1 MGILAGILHQYFM
14 DLRAEMRH
22 FRPTWKPLVQMLGI
36 MGTATLFSLLMNLFF
51 ARNGNI
57 SVIYTLAVMLVACV
71 TPGYFYSAIASVLGV
86 LGVNYFFM
94 WPYLAFNFTQT
105 GYPFT
110 FALLF
115 CTSFLTC
122 SIMAAYRHQAERA
135 QRSQRDTQALHTM
148 TNQLLALR
156 EEETVT
162 DVVSDWMERACG
174 FPVQYFPQGQ
184 EPPATAFL
192 LPVQVGG
199 RAGGAFG
206 VEDGG
211 ALAQRPQTAQL
222 LRLFAAQWALVE
234 ENLLLARERNR
245 AALEAETER
254 LRSNLLR
261 AISHDLRTPLTSI
274 SGAAGVLAESGE
286 TLRPQDRAQLSR
298 DIRDNAQWLIR
309 MVENLLSVTR
319 ITQGPTAIRKAPEM
333 AEEVLAEA
341 VGQIRRRFP
350 GQALSVKAPAELLM
364 VPMDATLIEQ
374 TLINLMENAIY
385 HSQSQAPIQV
395 ELSQVGEDAVFT
407 VRDHGKGIPP
417 ERLSRLFEGG
427 PAEGNGDARR
437 GMGLGLSICASI
449 VKAHG
454 GEISGENLPEGGALF
469 RFTLPL

>member
-1 MGILAGILHQYFM
+1 
-14 DLRAEMRH
+14 
-22 FRPTWKPLVQMLGI
+22 
-36 MGTATLFSLLMNLFF
+36 
-51 ARNGNI
+51 
-57 SVIYTLAVMLVACV
+57 
-71 TPGYFYSAIASVLGV
+71 
-86 LGVNYFFM
+86 
-94 WPYLAFNFTQT
+94 
-105 GYPFT
+105 
-110 FALLF
+110 
-115 CTSFLTC
+115 
-122 SIMAAYRHQAERA
+122 MAAYRYQAERA
-135 QRSQRDTQALHTM
+135 QRSQRDTQALHAM
-148 TNQLLALR
+148 TNRLLALR
-156 EEETVT
+156 EEEMVT
-162 DVVSDWMERACG
+162 GVVSDWMERACG

-192 LPVQVGG
+192 LPVQVG
-199 RAGGAFG
+199 AGQAAPLGWRTAG
-206 VEDGG
+206 PWPSG
-211 ALAQRPQTAQL
+211 PQTAQL

-286 TLRPQDRAQLSR
+286 ALSPEDRAQLSG
-298 DIRDNAQWLIR
+298 DIRENTQWLIR

-385 HSQSQAPIQV
+385 HSQSQTPIQV
-395 ELSQVGEDAVFT
+395 ELSQVGKDAVFT

>member
-1 MGILAGILHQYFM
+1 MGVLAGILHQYFR
-14 DLRAEMRH
+14 DLKAEMRH
-22 FRPTWKPLVQMLGI
+22 FRPTWKPLLQMLGI
-36 MGTATLFSLLMNLFF
+36 MGAATLFSLVMNLFF
-51 ARNGNI
+51 AKNGNI

-86 LGVNYFFM
+86 YFFM

-122 SIMAAYRHQAERA
+122 SIMAAYRYQAERA
-135 QRSQRDTQALHTM
+135 QRSQRDTQALHAM
-148 TNQLLALR
+148 TNRLLALR
-156 EEETVT
+156 EEEMVT
-162 DVVSDWMERACG
+162 GVVSDWMERACG

-199 RAGGAFG
+199 RASGAFG

-286 TLRPQDRAQLSR
+286 ALSPEDRAQLSG
-298 DIRDNAQWLIR
+298 DIRENTQWLIR

-319 ITQGPTAIRKAPEM
+319 ITQGPAAIRKAPEM

-341 VGQIRRRFP
+341 AGQIRRRFP
-350 GQALSVKAPAELLM
+350 GQALSVTAPAELLM

-374 TLINLMENAIY
+374 ALINLMENAIY

-395 ELSQVGEDAVFT
+395 ELSRVGEEAVFT

-417 ERLSRLFEGG
+417 ERLGRLFEGG
-427 PAEGNGDARR
+427 PAGEPSGDSRR

-454 GEISGENLPEGGALF
+454 GRITGENLPEGGALF